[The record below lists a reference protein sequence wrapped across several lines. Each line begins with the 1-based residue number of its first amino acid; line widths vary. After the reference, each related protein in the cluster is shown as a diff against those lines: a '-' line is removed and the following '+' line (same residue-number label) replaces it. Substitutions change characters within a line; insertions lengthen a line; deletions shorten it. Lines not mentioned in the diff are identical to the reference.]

1 MGHTSDLMMMD
12 IHEIDSLDGK
22 TPHAHIHGK
31 YDNNGKGWYFRFDVD
46 NKMSYQYYPVDHLNW
61 MGQFNTYNI

>member
-1 MGHTSDLMMMD
+1 MKLTAY
-12 IHEIDSLDGK
+12 DGK

-31 YDNNGKGWYFRFDVD
+31 YDNNVKGWYFRFDVD